1 MKDSV
6 AKMKMILALSLT
18 CFPIIV
24 SAIVCVSGDNA
35 DLKKRLVNLFFEFFQ
50 ELDTAG
56 DLGLTEAFTRKQFLK
71 MAMSITET
79 EDKIIYNKKG
89 EEEGYDVLEESEIN
103 PLQNSTN

>member
-56 DLGLTEAFTRKQFLK
+56 DLGLIGSWEQRNIRSKLQGG
-71 MAMSITET
+71 
-79 EDKIIYNKKG
+79 DKSN
-89 EEEGYDVLEESEIN
+89 
-103 PLQNSTN
+103 QR